1 LIEKPKQ
8 PSSNVIE
15 EHVVPIVEE
24 RLTADKKVSDGRTV
38 TVRTSPITED
48 TTIHETV
55 SSELVDIKRV
65 PFDKVVTEMPSVRV
79 EGDVTIIP
87 VVEERLVIS
96 KELVLIEEIHMH
108 KFSSTQE
115 VARTIPLTRLEV
127 TIDDDDKK

>member
-1 LIEKPKQ
+1 
-8 PSSNVIE
+8 
-15 EHVVPIVEE
+15 
-24 RLTADKKVSDGRTV
+24 
-38 TVRTSPITED
+38 
-48 TTIHETV
+48 
-55 SSELVDIKRV
+55 
-65 PFDKVVTEMPSVRV
+65 
-79 EGDVTIIP
+79 